1 MVTGASTAHLA
12 VILIDARNGMIE
24 QSRRHTAISSLL
36 GIRHLVAAVNKMD
49 LVDWDEDRFREI
61 EADFVGLAERLGVP
75 HARAI
80 PISALHGDNVVE
92 RGDAPVVRRAAAARA
107 PRAGRRGR
115 RTAAPGR
122 CACPCS
128 G

>member
-1 MVTGASTAHLA
+1 
-12 VILIDARNGMIE
+12 
-24 QSRRHTAISSLL
+24 
-36 GIRHLVAAVNKMD
+36 MD

-75 HARAI
+75 DARAI

-92 RGDAPVVRRAAAARA
+92 RGDAAVVRRAAAARA

-115 RTAAPGR
+115 RTAAPAR